1 MSLSQLTA
9 WMPPSVKG
17 DMSKNKALLCLQR
30 KIPVKRKIFVIF
42 SSLKSK
48 VSPTQIYLNFRG
60 KVWHCKL
67 YIIQ

>member
-30 KIPVKRKIFVIF
+30 KFPVKQRIFV
-42 SSLKSK
+42 
-48 VSPTQIYLNFRG
+48 TFR
-60 KVWHCKL
+60 L
-67 YIIQ
+67 